1 MRATHCT
8 SPDSTS
14 ALKVVS
20 YIAGLLMALAPLS
33 VADVSSVSPDKK
45 WEFTGGDE
53 PKIVKAVTN
62 EMVLDLSK
70 GLSRDRLGMKSA
82 IKAG

>member
-1 MRATHCT
+1 
-8 SPDSTS
+8 
-14 ALKVVS
+14 L
-20 YIAGLLMALAPLS
+20 
-33 VADVSSVSPDKK
+33 VSPDKQ

-82 IKAG
+82 IKAA